1 MIFYIIFFSLF
12 FIVSNNILSKK
23 DKEFKF
29 SKGYI
34 IEFILTGSIYISL
47 IGLLVEKGLIK
58 ESLVSGRGNPIGLLL
73 YSIVFIP
80 IHIGISVVK
89 KMNKSRK
96 KKIKKSTNE
105 HIVKEYREKNPE
117 ARKCDCIRETGLSKS
132 TVYKWWDS

>member
-47 IGLLVEKGLIK
+47 IGLLVEKGLIE

-89 KMNKSRK
+89 KMNKRRK
-96 KKIKKSTNE
+96 KKIKKSTKE

-117 ARKCDCIRETGLSKS
+117 AKKCDCIRETGLSKS

>member
-1 MIFYIIFFSLF
+1 MIFFIIFFSLF
-12 FIVSNNILSKK
+12 FVVSNNILSKK
-23 DKEFKF
+23 DKDFKF
-29 SKGYI
+29 SKEDI
-34 IEFILTGSIYISL
+34 IEFMLTGSIYFSL

-73 YSIVFIP
+73 YAIVFIP

-96 KKIKKSTNE
+96 KKIKKSTKE

>member
-29 SKGYI
+29 SKVYI

-80 IHIGISVVK
+80 IQIGISVVK
-89 KMNKSRK
+89 KMNKRRK
-96 KKIKKSTNE
+96 KKIKKSTKE